1 MRKNYNRNISKMR
14 KILIFLTA
22 LIISSTVNVSAQE
35 DAPTTYPTKKYEHN
49 FYAAFGVFFDY
60 GDDVNSW
67 SHEMVLSKGVSYK
80 LGYGL
85 NYYFTDMLSV
95 MGGVAYRRDWE
106 RAFVSFDGGSADC
119 FGFIDFPVVFQV
131 HLKDTEQ
138 PNNKWM
144 LGLGIVF
151 SPCFDPDEYYFDD
164 DPTSTNTLEDKA
176 IIKNFYVSLM
186 PCLGYEKKH
195 LRLGLEA
202 NIGLCDVSKK
212 YKGFDIGS
220 KYLYNIC
227 AVVGVKF

>member
-1 MRKNYNRNISKMR
+1 MR
-14 KILIFLTA
+14 KILIFLTV
-22 LIISSTVNVSAQE
+22 LIISGTVNVSAQE
-35 DAPTTYPTKKYEHN
+35 DAPTTSPTKKFEHN
-49 FYAAFGVFFDY
+49 FYAAFGLFIDRNNDSY
-60 GDDVNSW
+60 GT
-67 SHEMVLSKGVSYK
+67 ELSKGVSYK

-106 RAFVSFDGGSADC
+106 HAFVSFDGGSADC

-144 LGLGIVF
+144 LGLGLVF

-164 DPTSTNTLEDKA
+164 DPTSTDPLEYKA

-220 KYLYNIC
+220 KYLSNIC